1 MSHEILQPMTALILL
16 TFVVWVFMYIQR
28 FRFIITNKIA
38 PQSAASPEMLNA
50 ILPEHI
56 NRPSNN
62 LKNLFELPVI
72 FYALCLALL
81 LTEQSDALFINLAW
95 AYVILRAA
103 HSAIHCTLNNVPLR
117 FSAYVLSSIVLW
129 IMVFR
134 FVAVLN

>member
-1 MSHEILQPMTALILL
+1 MNNQILQPVTTLFLL

-28 FRFIITNKIA
+28 FRYIIANKIP

-50 ILPEHI
+50 IIPEHI

-72 FYALCLALL
+72 FYVLCLALL
-81 LTEQSDALFINLAW
+81 LTEQTDALFINLAW
-95 AYVILRAA
+95 AYVVLRAA
-103 HSAIHCTLNNVPLR
+103 HSAIHCTVNSVPLR
-117 FSAYVLSSIVLW
+117 FTAYFLSSMVLW

-134 FVAVLN
+134 FALGNL